1 MNKKGRRENLIPLT
15 ERSPE
20 EAKAIRRKG
29 AKASAEVRRKK
40 ADFRKAAEAVLQLEM
55 PESDMKKFLEEYG
68 LPTTMEYAMLFA
80 TIYEGIKRGD
90 INALMRLRE
99 ITQQDRV
106 LADRQEQR
114 ARIDR
119 MKAETERIKEETARK
134 SGVKGAEQVNAQIA
148 AIADMINNPEA
159 ERTLE
164 EFMSGDKEDDNNDKG
179 NKGND

>member
-1 MNKKGRRENLIPLT
+1 MSKNKGHENLIPLT

-20 EAKAIRRKG
+20 EAKAIRRRG

-99 ITQQDRV
+99 ITQQDKPTE
-106 LADRQEQR
+106 DKQEQR
-114 ARIDR
+114 ARIER
-119 MKAETERIKEETARK
+119 IKAETEKIKEEMARK
-134 SGVKGAEQVNAQIA
+134 SGAKGAEVAEKQAQ
-148 AIADMINNPEA
+148 AIADMINSPEA
-159 ERTLE
+159 ERALE
-164 EFMSGDKEDDNNDKG
+164 DYLGADE
-179 NKGND
+179 